1 MISALKN
8 KSCNVQCLL
17 NVFGFLALAVMFSGV
32 ASAAE
37 TRQSQNYTVQP
48 GDVLHVAVW
57 KEEDLTQD
65 ILVRPDGHF
74 TFPLA
79 GDVNA
84 NGKNAQQ
91 ITKELE
97 TKVKKYIP
105 DPVITVSVVQIL
117 GNKIYVIGKVNAP
130 GEFIMSHDIDVM
142 QAMSMAGG
150 ASTFAGLNKM
160 KILRRVNGKQTAIP
174 FRYADVEAG
183 RNLEQNILLQPG
195 DVVVVP

>member
-1 MISALKN
+1 MNRSKLNSFRFFLITVLTFCALG
-8 KSCNVQCLL
+8 NV
-17 NVFGFLALAVMFSGV
+17 NA
-32 ASAAE
+32 AS
-37 TRQSQNYTVQP
+37 QSKNYTVQP

-57 KEEDLTQD
+57 KEEDLTLD
-65 ILVRPDGHF
+65 VLVRPDGHF
-74 TFPLA
+74 SFPLA
-79 GDVNA
+79 GDINA

-91 ITKELE
+91 ITAELAKKIE
-97 TKVKKYIP
+97 KYIP

-117 GNKIYVIGKVNAP
+117 GNKIFVIGKVNNP

-150 ASTFAGLNKM
+150 ASTFAGLNKI
-160 KILRRVNGKQTAIP
+160 KILRRDNSGKQTAIS
-174 FRYADVEAG
+174 FKYADVEAG

>member
-1 MISALKN
+1 MHTN
-8 KSCNVQCLL
+8 KLFRIRIFL
-17 NVFGFLALAVMFSGV
+17 FLALIV
-32 ASAAE
+32 SAITNANAAGKE
-37 TRQSQNYTVQP
+37 QTQSQNYKIQP
-48 GDVLHVAVW
+48 GDILHIAVW

-91 ITKELE
+91 ITDELA
-97 TKVKKYIP
+97 KKIQKYIP

-117 GNKIYVIGKVNAP
+117 GNKIFVIGKVNKP

-150 ASTFAGLNKM
+150 ASTFAGLNKI
-160 KILRRVNGKQTAIP
+160 KILRRVGGKQTAIS
-174 FRYADVEAG
+174 FKYAEVEAG
-183 RNLEQNILLQPG
+183 QNLDQNILLKPG

>member
-1 MISALKN
+1 MISN
-8 KSCNVQCLL
+8 KINKLHFLL
-17 NVFGFLALAVMFSGV
+17 MTVLLLCAFGK
-32 ASAAE
+32 ASAE
-37 TRQSQNYTVQP
+37 SQSQNYTVQP

-57 KEEDLTQD
+57 KEEDLTLD
-65 ILVRPDGHF
+65 VLVRPDGHF
-74 TFPLA
+74 SFPLA
-79 GDVNA
+79 GDINA

-91 ITKELE
+91 ITVELA
-97 TKVKKYIP
+97 KKIKKYIP

-117 GNKIYVIGKVNAP
+117 GNKIFVIGKVNNP

-150 ASTFAGLNKM
+150 ASTFAGLNKI
-160 KILRRVNGKQTAIP
+160 KILRRDNKGKQVAIP
-174 FRYADVEAG
+174 FKYADVEAG

>member
-1 MISALKN
+1 MVMKNRLTFLQVFYGALLLGLSAITT
-8 KSCNVQCLL
+8 
-17 NVFGFLALAVMFSGV
+17 

-37 TRQSQNYTVQP
+37 SQSQNYKIQP
-48 GDVLHVAVW
+48 GDVLHIAVW
-57 KEEDLTQD
+57 KEEDLTTD

-79 GDVNA
+79 GDIDA
-84 NGKNAQQ
+84 KGKNAQQ
-91 ITKELE
+91 ITVELE
-97 TKVKKYIP
+97 KKIQKYIP

-117 GNKIYVIGKVNAP
+117 GNKIYVIGKVNNP

-150 ASTFAGLNKM
+150 ASTFAGLNKI
-160 KILRRVNGKQTAIP
+160 KILRRANGVQKAIS
-174 FRYADVEAG
+174 FKYAEVEAG
-183 RNLEQNILLQPG
+183 KNLQQNILLQPG

>member
-1 MISALKN
+1 MKKRISLFSLLLASLLMSFN
-8 KSCNVQCLL
+8 FSVQAAPAAKS
-17 NVFGFLALAVMFSGV
+17 
-32 ASAAE
+32 
-37 TRQSQNYTVQP
+37 QSVNYEIQP

-79 GDVNA
+79 GDVDA
-84 NGKNAQQ
+84 KGKNAQQ
-91 ITKELE
+91 ITAELA
-97 TKVKKYIP
+97 KKIQKYIP
-105 DPVITVSVVQIL
+105 DPVITVSVMQIL
-117 GNKIYVIGKVNAP
+117 GNKIYVIGKVNNP

-150 ASTFAGLNKM
+150 ASTFAGLNKI
-160 KILRRVNGKQTAIP
+160 KILRRENGRQIAIP
-174 FRYADVEAG
+174 FKYAEVEAG
-183 RNLEQNILLQPG
+183 QGLSQNILLQPG

>member
-1 MISALKN
+1 MN
-8 KSCNVQCLL
+8 KIFNFKFFLITVLTFCAFANV
-17 NVFGFLALAVMFSGV
+17 N
-32 ASAAE
+32 AAE
-37 TRQSQNYTVQP
+37 SQSKNYTIQP

-57 KEEDLTQD
+57 KEEDLTLD
-65 ILVRPDGHF
+65 VLVRPDGHF
-74 TFPLA
+74 SFPLA
-79 GDVNA
+79 GDING

-91 ITKELE
+91 ITAELS
-97 TKVKKYIP
+97 KKIQKYIP

-117 GNKIYVIGKVNAP
+117 GNKIFVIGKVNDP

-150 ASTFAGLNKM
+150 ASTFAGLNKI
-160 KILRRVNGKQTAIP
+160 KILRRDDKGTQTAIP

-183 RNLEQNILLQPG
+183 KNLDQNILLQPG

>member
-1 MISALKN
+1 MIINKILNFKFLLIAALTLCAMGN
-8 KSCNVQCLL
+8 
-17 NVFGFLALAVMFSGV
+17 
-32 ASAAE
+32 ASAE
-37 TRQSQNYTVQP
+37 SQSKNYTVQP

-57 KEEDLTQD
+57 KEEDLTVD
-65 ILVRPDGHF
+65 VLVRPDGHF
-74 TFPLA
+74 SFPLA
-79 GDVNA
+79 GDIDG

-91 ITKELE
+91 ITAELS
-97 TKVKKYIP
+97 KKIQKYIP

-117 GNKIYVIGKVNAP
+117 GNKIFVIGKVNAP

-150 ASTFAGLNKM
+150 AATFAGLNKI
-160 KILRRVNGKQTAIP
+160 KILRRDDKGKQTAIP

-183 RNLEQNILLQPG
+183 RNLDQNILLKPG

>member
-1 MISALKN
+1 MLLITVLSFCALGN
-8 KSCNVQCLL
+8 AN
-17 NVFGFLALAVMFSGV
+17 
-32 ASAAE
+32 AE
-37 TRQSQNYTVQP
+37 SQSQNYTVQP

-57 KEEDLTQD
+57 KEEDLTLD
-65 ILVRPDGHF
+65 VLVRPDGHF
-74 TFPLA
+74 SFPLA
-79 GDVNA
+79 GDING

-91 ITKELE
+91 ITAELA
-97 TKVKKYIP
+97 KKIKKYIP

-117 GNKIYVIGKVNAP
+117 GNKIFVIGKVNDP

-150 ASTFAGLNKM
+150 ASTFAGLNKI
-160 KILRRVNGKQTAIP
+160 KILRRNEAGQQTAIS

-183 RNLEQNILLQPG
+183 RNLDQNILLQPG

>member
-1 MISALKN
+1 MIIKKMFNIKMLLITVLSFCALGN
-8 KSCNVQCLL
+8 AN
-17 NVFGFLALAVMFSGV
+17 
-32 ASAAE
+32 AE
-37 TRQSQNYTVQP
+37 SQSQNYTVQP

-57 KEEDLTQD
+57 KEEDLTLD
-65 ILVRPDGHF
+65 VLVRPDGHF
-74 TFPLA
+74 SFPLA
-79 GDVNA
+79 GDIDG

-91 ITKELE
+91 ITAELA
-97 TKVKKYIP
+97 KKIKKYIP

-117 GNKIYVIGKVNAP
+117 GNKIFVIGKVNDP

-150 ASTFAGLNKM
+150 ASTFAGLNKI
-160 KILRRVNGKQTAIP
+160 KILRRNDKGQQTAIP

-183 RNLEQNILLQPG
+183 RNLDQNILLQPG

>member
-1 MISALKN
+1 MVMKNRLTFLQVFFGALLLGLSAITP
-8 KSCNVQCLL
+8 
-17 NVFGFLALAVMFSGV
+17 

-37 TRQSQNYTVQP
+37 SQSQNYKIQP
-48 GDVLHVAVW
+48 GDVLHIAVW
-57 KEEDLTQD
+57 KEEDLTTD

-79 GDVNA
+79 GDIDA
-84 NGKNAQQ
+84 KGKNAQQ
-91 ITKELE
+91 ITVELE
-97 TKVKKYIP
+97 KKIQKYIP

-117 GNKIYVIGKVNAP
+117 GNKIYVIGKVNNP

-150 ASTFAGLNKM
+150 ASTFAGLNKI
-160 KILRRVNGKQTAIP
+160 KILRRANGVQKAIS
-174 FRYADVEAG
+174 FKYAEVEAG
-183 RNLEQNILLQPG
+183 KNLQQNILLQPG